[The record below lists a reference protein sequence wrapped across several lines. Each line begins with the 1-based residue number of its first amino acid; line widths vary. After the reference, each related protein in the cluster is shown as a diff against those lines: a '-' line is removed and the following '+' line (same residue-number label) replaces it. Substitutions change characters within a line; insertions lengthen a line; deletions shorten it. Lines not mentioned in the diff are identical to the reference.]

1 MIKNGKLENESDE
14 KIQKEIGLMLKSLDT
29 IYKNKSSDEYKMMG
43 DITKSPVYSELEV
56 AVADLGELKNFPK
69 NEAADYQAMFNTLHK
84 PLYKQMVTGFVS
96 KPDEKNITF
105 TALFTYGY
113 RLLIGELSRIY
124 SSTIATENGIVYQP
138 DKTKNDNPRTAQFIH
153 DYTRNL
159 EEEYNK
165 VLRRLDS
172 KPKLHQEA
180 ALFGAIGNAAS
191 ALAAFIHAHE
201 IIPLS
206 HMFKD
211 IFKHILGA
219 GKMLNP
225 ISYINHKLS
234 NKYDNEVKS
243 FKDVCKLYEQTKEAY
258 EEYKNSPGR
267 KSSAIEG
274 KYIRNI
280 KKYEIMMKNK
290 QAKIKHY
297 DSRAEAEAAEKAEQ
311 MKLQDKREKE
321 NTRNDQKQ
329 TVSKPTPT
337 TSTPKPTTTNTETKP
352 TSSGTST
359 HAPVD
364 TGDLDF

>member
-56 AVADLGELKNFPK
+56 AVADLSALEGFPK

-84 PLYKQMVTGFVS
+84 PLYKQMVSGFVS

-124 SSTIATENGIVYQP
+124 SSTIATEKGIVYQP
-138 DKTKNDNPRTAQFIH
+138 DKNKNDNARTAQFIH

-180 ALFGAIGNAAS
+180 ALMNALGNGAS
-191 ALAAFIHAHE
+191 AIAAFVHAHE

-211 IFKHILGA
+211 IFNHILGA

-225 ISYINHKLS
+225 ISYINHRLTR
-234 NKYDNEVKS
+234 KYDAEVKS
-243 FKDVCKLYEQTKEAY
+243 FKDVCDLYEQTKQAY
-258 EEYKNSPGR
+258 EEYKASPGR

-274 KYIRNI
+274 KYLRNI
-280 KKYEIMMKNK
+280 KKYEILMKNK

-297 DSRAEAEAAEKAEQ
+297 DSRAEAEAVEKAEQ
-311 MKLQDKREKE
+311 LKLQNKQEKE
-321 NTRNDQKQ
+321 TQKS
-329 TVSKPTPT
+329 TVTKPAP
-337 TSTPKPTTTNTETKP
+337 STPNPDNTSSTP
-352 TSSGTST
+352 SSGTST
-359 HAPVD
+359 HTPVD

>member
-1 MIKNGKLENESDE
+1 
-14 KIQKEIGLMLKSLDT
+14 
-29 IYKNKSSDEYKMMG
+29 
-43 DITKSPVYSELEV
+43 
-56 AVADLGELKNFPK
+56 
-69 NEAADYQAMFNTLHK
+69 
-84 PLYKQMVTGFVS
+84 
-96 KPDEKNITF
+96 
-105 TALFTYGY
+105 
-113 RLLIGELSRIY
+113 LIGELSRIY
-124 SSTIATENGIVYQP
+124 SSTIATEKGIVYQP

-180 ALFGAIGNAAS
+180 ALLGAIGNAAG
-191 ALAAFIHAHE
+191 ALAAFVHAHE

-206 HMFKD
+206 HLFKD
-211 IFKHILGA
+211 IFNRILGA

-225 ISYINHKLS
+225 ISYINNKLTR
-234 NKYDNEVKS
+234 KYDSEVKS
-243 FKDVCKLYEQTKEAY
+243 FKDVCDLYEQTKQAY

-280 KKYEIMMKNK
+280 KKYEILMKNK

-311 MKLQDKREKE
+311 MKLQDKKEKE

-329 TVSKPTPT
+329 TTNKP
-337 TSTPKPTTTNTETKP
+337 SPTTTNTENKP
-352 TSSGTST
+352 ASSGTST